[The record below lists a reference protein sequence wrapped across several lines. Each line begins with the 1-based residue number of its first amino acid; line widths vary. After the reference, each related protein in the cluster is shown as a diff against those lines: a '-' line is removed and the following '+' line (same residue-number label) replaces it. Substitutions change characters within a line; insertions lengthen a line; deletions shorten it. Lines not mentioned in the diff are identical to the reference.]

1 MSPLLSGAHLCF
13 GSVYCKCSSGIKL
26 KALPEV
32 LKSWGAVPGAASPS
46 TAWMI
51 WHWEIHCGC
60 SCSLCKEGR
69 KNQRESPNAK
79 PGRSN
84 QSESSMLFLPVGWT
98 TWEADHL
105 LVPIVNLLWRAC
117 AESEVW
123 SCSSV
128 LCSAPEW
135 RTQLR
140 RSCGNSPN
148 CRVFKFPFKTSC

>member
-26 KALPEV
+26 KALP
-32 LKSWGAVPGAASPS
+32 WGAEELSCCTWGSL
-46 TAWMI
+46 T
-51 WHWEIHCGC
+51 IHSLNDLALGDSLC
-60 SCSLCKEGR
+60 SCSLCKGGR

-79 PGRSN
+79 PTRSN

-128 LCSAPEW
+128 LRSAPVW